1 MSKPNPPRGSGF
13 SSQRA
18 PEVEPLA
25 SDLGVPAYPRL
36 KAEEDSRRQ
45 AEVESGWLGTIQS
58 LTVTVVI
65 ALFII
70 TFLLQAFQIPSPS
83 MENTLLVGDYLLVD
97 KLHFSQG
104 GPGKAI
110 LPYSGIQRG
119 DIIVFHYPI
128 YPFQHFV
135 KRVVGLPGDRVR
147 IVNKHV
153 IVNGTSV
160 DDKSYAIY
168 RRGGIDSFR
177 DNFPSTS
184 YPPGDIDSKWWV
196 EMRRQVRGGE
206 LIVPAKSFFVLGDN
220 RDDSFDSRYWGFVP
234 QGAVI
239 GRPLIIYWSMTTPWQ
254 GAAAAPAPDG
264 KLKRLA
270 YALTHPWQ
278 FTRWDR
284 TLRLV
289 K

>member
-1 MSKPNPPRGSGF
+1 MSEVKPPTRPRGPVST
-13 SSQRA
+13 A
-18 PEVEPLA
+18 PQVEPLA
-25 SDLGVPAYPRL
+25 GDIGGAAYPKL
-36 KAEEDSRRQ
+36 MAQEDAAR
-45 AEVESGWLGTIQS
+45 ATEITTGWPAAIQS
-58 LTVTVVI
+58 LTLTVVI

-97 KLHFSQG
+97 KVHFSNG
-104 GPGKAI
+104 GIGRRL
-110 LPYSGIQRG
+110 LPYARIQRG
-119 DIIVFHYPI
+119 DIIVFHYPT

-135 KRVVGLPGDRVR
+135 KRVIGLPGDRVR
-147 IVNKHV
+147 IVSKRV
-153 IVNGTSV
+153 IVNGSPIN
-160 DDKSYAIY
+160 DGGYAIH
-168 RRGGIDSFR
+168 RRDGIDFFR

-184 YPPGDIDSKWWV
+184 FASPDIDSNWLL
-196 EMRRQVRGGE
+196 EMRRQVRGSE
-206 LIVPAKSFFVLGDN
+206 LVVPADSFFVLGDN

-234 QGAVI
+234 QENVI
-239 GRPLIIYWSMTTPWQ
+239 GRPLLIYWSMTSPWQ
-254 GAAAAPAPDG
+254 GPRAAGAPDG